1 MLVNEAKL
9 ILHHEAISL
18 TITFCNPVQPEKASL
33 RIDLTLT
40 GMVNVFIPEQFAK
53 ALFPISFSPS
63 GKKMEV
69 KLEQS

>member
-1 MLVNEAKL
+1 MKF
-9 ILHHEAISL
+9 ILHHEAMSL
-18 TITFCNPVQPEKASL
+18 TITFSNPEQLLKAL
-33 RIDLTLT
+33 LLIDVTLT